1 MKVFWKSIKDNRRGY
16 LGWALALTAV
26 AAMYSSFWPTIGKNP
41 EMTKALDGYPQGLK
55 EAFHLQDLS
64 QPENYLS
71 SSVFG
76 LLVPILLA
84 VFAIAAGTKAI
95 AGDEEAGTLD
105 LVLAHPVSR
114 ARLALQRL
122 LAVGAALLFI
132 TGLMWLAVSGLRGP
146 SQFTEVSVDK
156 ILAVCLQLALFG
168 LFFAALTYAIG
179 AWTGRKAAAMG
190 TGAAVAV
197 LGYLADSFLPQIN
210 GLKWTEKVSPFEW
223 YLGNDP
229 LRNGISGT
237 SVLIFAAL
245 SAVLIGLGTWR
256 FSQRDIAV

>member
-1 MKVFWKSIKDNRRGY
+1 MRVFWKSIKDNRRGY
-16 LGWALALTAV
+16 LSWALALTAV

-41 EMTKALDGYPQGLK
+41 EMAKAMDSYPQALK
-55 EAFHLQDLS
+55 EALHMEDLS
-64 QPENYLS
+64 KPENYLS
-71 SSVFG
+71 TSVFG

-84 VFAIAAGTKAI
+84 VFAIAAGTKVI
-95 AGDEEAGTLD
+95 AADEEAGTLD

-146 SQFTEVSVDK
+146 SQFSEVGVDK
-156 ILAVCLQLALFG
+156 ILAICVQLALLG
-168 LFFAALTYAIG
+168 LFFASLTYAVG
-179 AWTGRKAAAMG
+179 AWTGRKAAAIG
-190 TGAAVAV
+190 AGAAVAV

-210 GLKWTEKVSPFEW
+210 GLKWTENFSPFDW
-223 YLGNDP
+223 YLGNEP
-229 LRNGISGT
+229 LTNGISGT
-237 SVLIFAAL
+237 SVLIFTAL
-245 SAVLIGLGTWR
+245 STVLIGLGTWR